1 MSNTVLEIKNVSKYY
16 GSKQIIKNLSFEIY
30 EGEVFGFIGPNGAGK
45 STLIRILCGL
55 TPPTTGTVTICGYS
69 LSKQFE
75 KAMDNL
81 GVVMENCKL
90 YPYMTGMQNL
100 KYFASLTKKCSASE
114 LYDLIEMVGL
124 TNRIYDKVSTYSL
137 GMLQRLNLAQA
148 LLDKPK
154 FLVLDEP
161 TNGLDVNGVI
171 DLRQILRS
179 IARKNDIAI
188 FISSHV
194 LSELEQICDTVA
206 IFDNGAILE
215 LRTLADLK
223 EQNSTSKSIQIQVD
237 YPNYACKI
245 IYQQFKVSPELAGNS
260 IILPYN
266 SVKMG
271 AVISALKR
279 QGLTIFSADV
289 TTKSLEEIYLDVIKQ
304 FRGKN
309 SSGGV
314 M

>member
-1 MSNTVLEIKNVSKYY
+1 MSKKVLEVKSISKYY

-55 TPPTTGTVTICGYS
+55 SRPTTGTISICGHQ
-69 LSKQFE
+69 LAKEFE

-90 YPYMTGMQNL
+90 YPYMSGMQNL
-100 KYFASLTKKCSASE
+100 KYFAKLTKKSSAKE
-114 LYDLIEMVGL
+114 LEAIIDLVGL
-124 TNRIYDKVSTYSL
+124 TNRINEKVSTYSL

-148 LLDKPK
+148 LIDKPK
-154 FLVLDEP
+154 FLLLDEP

-171 DLRQILRS
+171 DLRQTLRS
-179 IARKNDIAI
+179 VSRKYNIAI
-188 FISSHV
+188 FVSSHV

-215 LRTLADLK
+215 MRSLAELK
-223 EQNSTSKSIQIQVD
+223 ETKGGNKNIQIHVD
-237 YPNYACKI
+237 FPNYAGKI
-245 IYQQFKVSPELAGNS
+245 LFQQFSINSELAGNS
-260 IILPYN
+260 LIIPYN
-266 SVKMG
+266 EAKMPSI
-271 AVISALKR
+271 ISALKK
-279 QGLTIFSADV
+279 QGLSIYSTNI

-304 FRGKN
+304 TQSTTAN
-309 SSGGV
+309 GGEI
-314 M
+314 

>member
-1 MSNTVLEIKNVSKYY
+1 MSNKVLEIKNISKYY

-45 STLIRILCGL
+45 STLIRIICGL
-55 TPPTTGTVTICGYS
+55 TPPTTGTVSICGCS

-90 YPYMTGMQNL
+90 YPYMSGMQNL
-100 KYFASLTKKCSASE
+100 KYFANLTRKCTAKE
-114 LYDLIEMVGL
+114 LENIIELVGL
-124 TNRIYDKVSTYSL
+124 TNRINDKVSTYSL

-154 FLVLDEP
+154 FLLLDEP

-188 FISSHV
+188 FISSHI
-194 LSELEQICDTVA
+194 LSEIEQICDTVA

-215 LRTLADLK
+215 LRTLAELK
-223 EQNSTSKSIQIQVD
+223 EQNNADKNIQIYVD
-237 YPNYACKI
+237 FPNYACKI
-245 IYQQFKVSPELAGNS
+245 IYQQFHISPELAGNS
-260 IILPYN
+260 VIIPYN
-266 SVKMG
+266 EAKT
-271 AVISALKR
+271 AAIISALKSH
-279 QGLTIFSADV
+279 GLTIFATNT
-289 TTKSLEEIYLDVIKQ
+289 TTKSLEEIYLDIIKQ
-304 FRGKN
+304 YKIKN
-309 SSGGV
+309 DNGGV
-314 M
+314 E